1 MKRRKYNY
9 RNLTILIILF
19 ILALLLLFA
28 LLFGIYSL
36 VVKANSNSDE
46 ASSSST
52 LPSNVNAN
60 KTIVLDAGHGG
71 YDGGSASCDGSVN
84 EKDITLAIT
93 LKTGKLLEDMG
104 YKVVYTRTS
113 DVVSWSNDEVQDLS
127 ARVRIGEEAN
137 ADVFVSIH
145 TNASEVNDDG
155 SNGSEVWVMP
165 TSDINLSLATHI
177 NNELASLK
185 YTSNR
190 GVKDQAESPIQI
202 LLWNQVPAV
211 LVETGFI
218 NNSND
223 FAYMSSITGQD
234 KIAKAIA
241 SGIDSTLK

>member
-28 LLFGIYSL
+28 LLFGIYK
-36 VVKANSNSDE
+36 VIVNANSNSDE
-46 ASSSST
+46 VNTSLT
-52 LPSNVNAN
+52 LPSNVDAK
-60 KTIVLDAGHGG
+60 KTVVLDAGHGG
-71 YDGGSASCDGSVN
+71 YDGGSESSDGSVN

-104 YKVVYTRTS
+104 YKVIYTRTS
-113 DVVSWSNDEVQDLS
+113 DVVSWPSDEEQDLTS
-127 ARVRIGEEAN
+127 RVRVGEEAN

-155 SNGSEVWVMP
+155 SNGNEVWVMP
-165 TSDINLSLATHI
+165 ISNFNIELATNI
-177 NNELASLK
+177 NTELSNLK

-190 GVKDQAESPIQI
+190 GVKDQVDNPIQI
-202 LLWNQVPAV
+202 LFWNRVPAV

-218 NNSND
+218 NDSND
-223 FAYMSSITGQD
+223 FAYMNSITGQD
-234 KIAKAIA
+234 RIAQAIA